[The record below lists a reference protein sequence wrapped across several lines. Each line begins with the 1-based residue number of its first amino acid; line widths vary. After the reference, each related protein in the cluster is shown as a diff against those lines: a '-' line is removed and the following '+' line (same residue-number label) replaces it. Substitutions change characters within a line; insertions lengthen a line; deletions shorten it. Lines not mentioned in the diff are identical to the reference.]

1 MAKEIKK
8 AVIAINHGQ
17 ADLSSASKLIHAHR
31 GETKGGFRQMSYY
44 LSEDL
49 IKAIALKAAYS
60 GSDKS
65 QVVREALMAFLADE
79 LDDLKKR

>member
-8 AVIAINHGQ
+8 AVIDINHRQ
-17 ADLSSASKLIHAHR
+17 DDLSSASKLIHAHR
-31 GETKGGFRQMSYY
+31 GETKGGFKQMSYY
-44 LSEDL
+44 LSDDL

-65 QVVREALMAFLADE
+65 QVVRDALMTFLADE

>member
-8 AVIAINHGQ
+8 AVFAINHGQ
-17 ADLSSASKLIHAHR
+17 DASSTSKLIHTAKVDI
-31 GETKGGFRQMSYY
+31 KGGFRQMSYY
-44 LSEDL
+44 LSDDL

-65 QVVREALMAFLADE
+65 QVVRDALVAFLADE

>member
-8 AVIAINHGQ
+8 AVIAINHKP
-17 ADLSSASKLIHAHR
+17 DLSSASKLIHTAK
-31 GETKGGFRQMSYY
+31 GDTKSGYKQMSYY
-44 LSEDL
+44 LSEDI

-65 QVVREALMAFLADE
+65 QVVRDALMAFLANE